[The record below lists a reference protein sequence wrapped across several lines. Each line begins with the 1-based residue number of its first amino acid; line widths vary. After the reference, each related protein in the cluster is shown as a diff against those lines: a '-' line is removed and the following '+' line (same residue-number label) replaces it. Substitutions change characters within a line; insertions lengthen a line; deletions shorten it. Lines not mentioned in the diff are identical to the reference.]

1 MLLAIIANLV
11 LELISE
17 ARISAIRSLLSVVEY
32 FTNLYFTRDIKCRV
46 YIPTPGP
53 KPIFRSSIPTCD
65 VRILGTLITL
75 RTTIGIRPAP
85 QPPYKGFSVQNLA
98 LAIKGLR
105 CCVDVDQ
112 GHRECSIVGQ
122 VVRQVDEVL
131 AQVDRLD
138 IWNSCWG
145 ESAEDSH
152 EEEQRWRHGTEFK
165 FAFIRD
171 RT

>member
-17 ARISAIRSLLSVVEY
+17 ARISTIRSLLSVVEY
-32 FTNLYFTRDIKCRV
+32 FTNLYCNRDIKCRI
-46 YIPTPGP
+46 YLPSPGP
-53 KPIFRSSIPTCD
+53 RAPRCVAIPGCD
-65 VRILGTLITL
+65 AGILGSLVTLH
-75 RTTIGIRPAP
+75 TTIGMRPAP

-98 LAIKGLR
+98 LAIKGQR
-105 CCVDVDQ
+105 SSADQ
-112 GHRECSIVGQ
+112 AHRECSIAEP

-152 EEEQRWRHGTEFK
+152 EGEQKWRHGTEFK
-165 FAFIRD
+165 FAFLRD